1 VTVPDLRIV
10 TTTLDARGED
20 ALLERVRPLS
30 PDVVI
35 VHDGPRRLR
44 WRTRSADL
52 AARLQ
57 LYYGAGGEES
67 LGNLMLVS
75 MRITMLGSRA
85 VRFPLTAGRKLRG
98 AVVAQASV
106 AGVPFTVVGT
116 QLSPD
121 DDERPAQ
128 LAIVHSE
135 VSAVEGPVILAADVN
150 ETLGGGAWA
159 RLAQNRVAVG
169 PEPAEIFLS
178 SGIDVRSYRA
188 VDGGIRPSAVADL
201 ALPPAAVAP
210 S

>member
-1 VTVPDLRIV
+1 MPDLRIV

-20 ALLERVRPLS
+20 ALIARVRPLS
-30 PDVVI
+30 PDVLI

-52 AARLQ
+52 AARLR
-57 LYYGAGGEES
+57 LFYGAGGEES
-67 LGNLMLVS
+67 LGNLVLVS
-75 MRITMLGSRA
+75 MRVTMLGSRA
-85 VRFPLTAGRKLRG
+85 VRFPLTAGRRMRG
-98 AVVAQASV
+98 AVVARAAV

-116 QLSPD
+116 QLTPD

-135 VSAVEGPVILAADVN
+135 VSAVEGPAILAADVN

-159 RLAQNRVAVG
+159 RLARDRVAVG

-178 SGIDVRSYRA
+178 CDVTVRGYRA
-188 VDGGIRPSAVADL
+188 VEGGIRPSAVADL
-201 ALPPAAVAP
+201 VLPPDPVAP

>member
-1 VTVPDLRIV
+1 MPDLRIV
-10 TTTLDARGED
+10 STTLDAGDEG
-20 ALLERVRPLS
+20 ALIDRVRPLS
-30 PDVVI
+30 PDVLI

-67 LGNLMLVS
+67 LGNLVLVS
-75 MRITMLGSRA
+75 MRVTMVRSRA
-85 VRFPLTAGRKLRG
+85 VRFPLTPGRKMRG

-116 QLSPD
+116 QLAPD
-121 DDERPAQ
+121 DDERLKQ

-135 VSAVEGPVILAADVN
+135 VSAVEGPLILAADVN
-150 ETLGGGAWA
+150 ESLGAGAWA
-159 RLAQNRVAVG
+159 ELARDYVAVG

-178 SGIDVRSYRA
+178 SDVDVRGYRA
-188 VDGGIRPSAVADL
+188 VEGGIRPSAVADL
-201 ALPPAAVAP
+201 ALSAP